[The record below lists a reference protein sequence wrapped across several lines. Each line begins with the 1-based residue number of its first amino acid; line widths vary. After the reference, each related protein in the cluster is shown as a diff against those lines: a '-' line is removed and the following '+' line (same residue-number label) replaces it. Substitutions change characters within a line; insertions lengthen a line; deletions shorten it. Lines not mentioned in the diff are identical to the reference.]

1 MTKSKA
7 TIPMPQIASVEVVD
21 DLVLRVFWSAGIRA
35 NRVDVVDLSPLI
47 NSLKF
52 YRPLRKD
59 PSLFRTVHLIEHGT
73 IVAWGEGDEIDM
85 AADSIEKL
93 AEQGREPSQAAATSN

>member
-1 MTKSKA
+1 
-7 TIPMPQIASVEVVD
+7 VVG
-21 DLVLRVFWSAGIRA
+21 DLVLRIAWSAGIRA

-59 PSLFRTVHLIEHGT
+59 PSLFRSVHVIEHGT
-73 IVAWGEGDEIDM
+73 IVAWGQVI
-85 AADSIEKL
+85 AS
-93 AEQGREPSQAAATSN
+93 AAA